1 MSVCQRSPENERALQ
16 VMTFIGCGVS
26 LCGLL
31 FTFILFFAVGV
42 PKSDRT
48 TVHKNLIV
56 ALGIAELLL
65 MCSDWASA
73 NEGACLLVTAL
84 LHLFFMASFSW
95 MLVEGLLLWSKV
107 VSVNISEDRRMKMYY
122 GIGWGK
128 TPCRITPHST

>member
-1 MSVCQRSPENERALQ
+1 MTDSKSVCLY
-16 VMTFIGCGVS
+16 VGLTLIVS
-26 LCGLL
+26 LCPSPLSGL
-31 FTFILFFAVGV
+31 VWCWGRV